1 MKYDVAVIGSGPG
14 GYVAAIYAAI
24 SGKKT
29 VIFEKGHIGGT
40 CLNVGCI
47 PTKALLA
54 SAELFK
60 KIKKASDFG
69 IEVEGVKVNTETMF
83 SQKEDIVKK
92 LRNGIEA
99 LLKGR
104 KIDIVNERATLK
116 EKGKVHTENGEY
128 EADSIIIATGSNPHE
143 ITGME
148 TDGNL
153 VLNSTHAL
161 SCKDLPEKAVIIG
174 GGVIGIEFASIWS
187 TLGVKVEVVEMA
199 DEIIPAADKE
209 IAKRLRL
216 MLKKNKIKFHIK
228 TKVEALDKKE
238 DSVIVKLD
246 SGKEIEAD
254 KVLVSVGR
262 KLNLE
267 DIKLDIEMDGRF
279 VKTDG
284 SMKTSIDGVYAI
296 GDITSVWQLAHV
308 ASSQAFVAVDSICGK
323 EAFFSYRAIPSCVYS
338 IPEIAWCGKT
348 EDELKE
354 EGEPYKKGMF
364 RFSALGKAMTI
375 REKDGFVK
383 VLSDEMDNVL
393 GVHIIGPKATE
404 LISEANLAL
413 ASRLKLYEWDG
424 VIHAHPT
431 LSEILMEAV
440 HDAEG
445 HCVHTVPR

>member
-1 MKYDVAVIGSGPG
+1 MMYDVAVIGSGPG

-24 SGKKT
+24 QGKKT
-29 VIFEKGHIGGT
+29 VIFEKGNIGGT

-54 SAELFK
+54 SAELLK
-60 KIKKASDFG
+60 KIKHSEDFG
-69 IEVEGVKVNTETMF
+69 IEVEGVKINTETMF
-83 SQKEDIVKK
+83 NQKEEIVQK
-92 LRNGIEA
+92 LRKGVEG
-99 LLKGR
+99 LLKGH
-104 KIDIVNERATLK
+104 KIDIVNEKATLK
-116 EKGKVHTENGEY
+116 EKGKVHTQSGEY
-128 EADSIIIATGSNPHE
+128 QANSIIIATGSEPLD
-143 ITGME
+143 IPGME

-153 VLNSTHAL
+153 ILNSTHAL
-161 SCKDLPEKAVIIG
+161 SCKELPEKAVVIG

-187 TLGVKVEVVEMA
+187 TLGVQVEVVEMA

-216 MLKKNKIKFHIK
+216 MLKKNKIKFHTK
-228 TKVEALDKKE
+228 TKVEALDKK
-238 DSVIVKLD
+238 DNSVLVKLD
-246 SGKEIEAD
+246 NKKEIEAD
-254 KVLVSVGR
+254 KVLVAVGR

-267 DIKLDIEMDGRF
+267 DIELDVEMEGRF
-279 VKTDG
+279 IKTDPT
-284 SMKTSIDGVYAI
+284 MKTSVDGVYAI
-296 GDITSVWQLAHV
+296 GDITSIWQLAHV

-323 EAFFSYRAIPSCVYS
+323 EAYFSYRAIPSCVYS

-354 EGEPYKKGMF
+354 NGEPYKKGMF
-364 RFSALGKAMTI
+364 RFSALGKAMAL

-383 VLSDEMDNVL
+383 VLSDEMDNIL

-413 ASRLKLYEWDG
+413 ASRLKLYEWGG

-440 HDAEG
+440 HDAEN
-445 HCVHTVPR
+445 HCIHSI